1 MMSGPKALFY
11 VQHLLGIGHVFRATR
26 VARALAAAGTRVHLA
41 WGGTRL
47 PAINLAGLEVTFLD
61 PVRTESEHF
70 SRLVHPDGSPVMPAE
85 LDARRDRLLGLFNDF
100 RPDLVITEAFPFG
113 RRQMR
118 FELVPLMQAARAAS
132 WRPLAISSIRDI
144 MQEGRAENRVR
155 ESINAF
161 RNWYDLA
168 LVHGDPDMIRIEE
181 TLQGAG
187 EILDRVRY
195 TGLVAPDPVDMARKP
210 SIAADVVVSAGGG
223 AVGHALTAAALG
235 AQAYCRT
242 YPENW
247 LLVAGPERSE
257 SDFAELKA
265 LAGAKMRVERFVP
278 DLARVLAGAK
288 VSVSRAGY
296 NTVGDLL
303 RARCRVVLVPF
314 AGGRETE
321 QLRRAQIF
329 AAKGLAIML
338 RDEGLTPEVLGRAVE
353 EAVQLPPMEAGIDL
367 DGASRSAAILMRELE
382 LHRARTIGTT

>member
-1 MMSGPKALFY
+1 MNSQPKVLFY

-26 VARALAAAGTRVHLA
+26 VARALAAVGARVHLA

-47 PAINLAGLEVTFLD
+47 PSFNLDGLEVTFLD
-61 PVRTESEHF
+61 PARTESEHF

-85 LDARRDRLLGLFNDF
+85 LDARRDKLLALFYTL
-100 RPDLVITEAFPFG
+100 RPDIVVTEAFPFG

-118 FELVPLMQAARAAS
+118 FELVPLMEATSQAP
-132 WRPLAISSIRDI
+132 WRPLAVSSIRDI

-155 ESINAF
+155 ESIDAF

-168 LVHGDPDMIRIEE
+168 LVHGDPDIIRIED
-181 TLQGAG
+181 TLQEAG

-195 TGLVAPDPVDMARKP
+195 TGLVAPEPVDLSIEP
-210 SIAADVVVSAGGG
+210 SIAAEVVVSSGGG
-223 AVGHALTAAALG
+223 AVGHALTAAAIG
-235 AQAYCRT
+235 AQAHCRT

-247 LLVAGPERSE
+247 LLVVGPERSE

-321 QLRRAQIF
+321 QLRRAQLF
-329 AAKGLAIML
+329 SAKGLAIML
-338 RDEGLTPEVLGRAVE
+338 RDEELTPKVLAQAVD
-353 EAVQLPPMEAGIDL
+353 EAAQLPLMEAGIDL
-367 DGASRSAAILMRELE
+367 DGASRSAEILMRELE
-382 LHRARTIGTT
+382 LHHARSGGTT